1 MYIYMYVCMYTHTH
15 RTWWASRASL
25 FDVLVTVLALISL
38 VTLFFPPSL
47 AEVVEEVCD
56 FMSRHKIRLYV

>member
-1 MYIYMYVCMYTHTH
+1 MVLQSMLHVWCNVICHSVV
-15 RTWWASRASL
+15 SL